1 MSEEKSCPQPGE
13 FSWNELVT
21 TDEAAAKIF
30 YTGLF
35 RWTVEPFGGNKEDQ
49 AKAGDDKNYNLFKQG
64 DTMVGGLMK
73 RPKPGMPA
81 HWLAYVSV
89 EDVDA
94 TAVHA
99 VKLGG
104 QVMMPSFDVPD
115 VGRVAVLKDLQGA
128 PIGLF
133 KPAM

>member
-21 TDEAAAKIF
+21 TDEAAAQKF

-35 RWTVEPFGGNKEDQ
+35 GWTVEPFGGDKEDQ
-49 AKAGDDKNYNLFKQG
+49 AEAGDDKNYNLFKQG

-73 RPKPGMPA
+73 CPKPGMPA
-81 HWLAYVSV
+81 HWLAYVSGEV
-89 EDVDA
+89 VDA
-94 TAVHA
+94 TAAQA

-104 QVMMPSFDVPD
+104 QVMMPPFDVPD
-115 VGRVAVLKDLQGA
+115 VGRIAVLKDPQGA
-128 PIGLF
+128 AIGLF